1 MDGHSSRRMP
11 FVPAGSERR
20 VSGKISDGTF
30 RKIVLVVLLLFTGLS
45 LVTTLTFAFG
55 PLTLDSFLST
65 APPI

>member
-20 VSGKISDGTF
+20 ASGKISDGTF

-45 LVTTLTFAFG
+45 LVTTLT
-55 PLTLDSFLST
+55 LRSVH
-65 APPI
+65 